1 MDDKLDVMDA
11 EAEHM
16 FSNLVT
22 FSVSAEEVCLG
33 FGIRDIQEENL
44 VNIHTYL
51 HMTIPHFLRFA
62 DAINQQ
68 IQFLIDKGI
77 ITKEPKQ

>member
-1 MDDKLDVMDA
+1 MDEKLDVLDS
-11 EAEHM
+11 EAEHL

-22 FSVSAEEVCLG
+22 FSVSPEEVCLG
-33 FGIRDIQEENL
+33 LGIRDIQEENL